1 MSESE
6 VKKIALEI
14 KVLSMMN
21 HEFIVRYHDYCK
33 HNGSIFIVMRYC
45 PGGSRSLPAQR
56 TGDMHERI
64 KKQGRT
70 PFPTEQVFKWFL
82 QTALVLHYLHTKKVI
97 HRDIKPQNLF
107 LDEVHAVSACH
118 F

>member
-1 MSESE
+1 M
-6 VKKIALEI
+6 KKIALEI

-21 HEFIVRYHDYCK
+21 HEFIVRYHGYCK

-45 PGGSRSLPAQR
+45 PGGSCSLPAQR

-118 F
+118 S

>member
-33 HNGSIFIVMRYC
+33 YNGSIFIVMRYC

-107 LDEVHAVSACH
+107 LDEVHAVSGCH
-118 F
+118 S